1 MKGEQL
7 RLTCRTF
14 RHLDDLRAEAKQNF
28 YEGDGPQT
36 ILAEGPL
43 LVCWLKI
50 FHRIFSTILKHLDSH
65 ICREGGM
72 EGNIYTPHPSQNLT
86 QNHTPKHNI

>member
-14 RHLDDLRAEAKQNF
+14 RHLDDLRAAAKQNCC
-28 YEGDGPQT
+28 EGEGPQT
-36 ILAEGPL
+36 IPAEGPL

-50 FHRIFSTILKHLDSH
+50 FYRIFSTVLKQLDSH
-65 ICREGGM
+65 IWRDGKGNGTPLQYSCLENPMDGGAW
-72 EGNIYTPHPSQNLT
+72 
-86 QNHTPKHNI
+86 